1 MDTPATS
8 TPTAAVPRPP
18 RPPRRWLRATA
29 WTAAGVA
36 ALAVTATGGAW
47 WWAGTDGSLA
57 TALAWIARSQPLS
70 AERVTGSLRGGGHID
85 QLVWQQDGLRVDVRD
100 LTLAWQPWSLLH
112 GTLEVNRLAAASV
125 QVDDQRPPSTTPSV
139 PPSALGLP
147 LPVVLDGFSIGQFQW
162 TGGATFP
169 LRASAATMHSKAWTT
184 SWNCSAHRSR
194 GRYSGRATLSSR
206 SPLQLDASLKGAL
219 DTLIPGNKTPVPLAF
234 NATARGPLT
243 ELLVKA
249 ELQMSAQPS
258 ATSPPQ
264 KPAATAGGCHCPR
277 HALGRT
283 TIAASR
289 CEFPRPGCRSV
300 LARRAANIADR
311 QRQRAADANCR
322 NTLRFCLRLA
332 AAAATGQRPA
342 RPVGPAQAAS

>member
-112 GTLEVNRLAAASV
+112 GTLKVNRLAAASV

-147 LPVVLDGFSIGQFQW
+147 LPVLLEGFSVGRLQW
-162 TGGATFP
+162 TGGAAFT
-169 LRASAATMHSKAWTT
+169 ASNISGHYAFNGLSHQLELLGAQFAQ
-184 SWNCSAHRSR
+184 
-194 GRYSGRATLSSR
+194 GRYSGKASLSSR
-206 SPLQLDASLKGAL
+206 GALQLDASLNGAL
-219 DTLIPGNKTPVPLAF
+219 DAPIPGGKAPVPLAF
-234 NATARGPLT
+234 KATAKGPLT
-243 ELLVKA
+243 ELLLKA
-249 ELQMSAQPS
+249 DLQMQTPARKGQPQPQAS
-258 ATSPPQ
+258 ATARVMPWAPQ
-264 KPAATAGGCHCPR
+264 PLP
-277 HALGRT
+277 
-283 TIAASR
+283 
-289 CEFPRPGCRSV
+289 
-300 LARRAANIADR
+300 
-311 QRQRAADANCR
+311 QADASFR
-322 NTLRFCLRLA
+322 DLDVA
-332 AAAATGQRPA
+332 AFWPE
-342 RPVGPAQAAS
+342 GPFKPS